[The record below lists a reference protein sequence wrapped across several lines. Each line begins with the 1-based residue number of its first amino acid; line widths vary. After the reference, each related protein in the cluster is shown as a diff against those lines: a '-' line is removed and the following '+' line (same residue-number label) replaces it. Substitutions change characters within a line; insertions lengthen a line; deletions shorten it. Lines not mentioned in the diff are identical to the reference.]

1 MTKLQKNLILGIVVV
16 LIAGAIAYLEM
27 SKNTPGVRQQA
38 QDVETR
44 ESDSAIDKSE
54 LYEPAKEITTP
65 DGFINTDSISI
76 EELVGKQVVLLDIW
90 TYSCINCQRTL
101 PYLNAWHDKYA
112 DKGLTI
118 IGLHTPEFDFE
129 KDYDNVAAA
138 VEKFDIEYPVV
149 LDNDYSTWRAYN
161 NRYWPRKYLIDID
174 GYVVYNHIGEGAYE
188 ETERKIQQLLIEREE
203 ALGEDLV
210 ISESIAEPEGVE
222 EVDRRQRR
230 SPEIY
235 FGAQRNEHL
244 GNGRRFFR
252 GVQAYT
258 LPENPMVGALYFGGT
273 WDVTDEFVEN
283 TESQDAAIMFRYRAQ
298 KVFFVAGTDGDAV
311 QVEALID
318 DEPVPESMRGED
330 LYEQD
335 GKTYFDV
342 SEETLYR
349 VIADSS
355 GYAEHTLELRPQQ
368 TGLQAFTFT
377 FG

>member
-138 VEKFDIEYPVV
+138 VEKFDI
-149 LDNDYSTWRAYN
+149 
-161 NRYWPRKYLIDID
+161 
-174 GYVVYNHIGEGAYE
+174 
-188 ETERKIQQLLIEREE
+188 
-203 ALGEDLV
+203 
-210 ISESIAEPEGVE
+210 
-222 EVDRRQRR
+222 
-230 SPEIY
+230 
-235 FGAQRNEHL
+235 
-244 GNGRRFFR
+244 
-252 GVQAYT
+252 
-258 LPENPMVGALYFGGT
+258 
-273 WDVTDEFVEN
+273 
-283 TESQDAAIMFRYRAQ
+283 
-298 KVFFVAGTDGDAV
+298 
-311 QVEALID
+311 
-318 DEPVPESMRGED
+318 
-330 LYEQD
+330 
-335 GKTYFDV
+335 
-342 SEETLYR
+342 
-349 VIADSS
+349 
-355 GYAEHTLELRPQQ
+355 
-368 TGLQAFTFT
+368 
-377 FG
+377 